1 MRILVTGGAGFIGS
15 HLVDSLTGVGH
26 KVLVIDDLSF
36 GKKEYVDPRAELV
49 QLDIREKSLEK
60 VLIDFSP
67 EVVYHLAAQKN
78 VRTSIENPRLDAEI
92 NILGSLNV
100 LQAAIKSQAKK
111 FIFASSCGIYGEA
124 KELPINEEA
133 EEKPLSPYILNK
145 LVFERYLKIVAEGKI
160 DWVALR
166 LANVYGPRQ
175 DPYGEAGVISIFLN
189 NIIAGKPLTIFGD
202 GKQTRDF
209 IYVEDVAFAFVWL
222 LEKEVKGIY
231 NVGTGREVSLLEL
244 VEKIKT
250 ITGQDIKV
258 KHTPAIEG
266 EVRRS
271 ALDCSRLKTA
281 NNWQAHF
288 ELERGLGFIYQWFK
302 ENR

>member
-15 HLVDSLTGVGH
+15 HLTDSLVKAGH
-26 KVLVIDDLSF
+26 QVLVVDDLSF
-36 GKKEYVDPRAELV
+36 GKKEYIHPQAELI

-60 VLIDFSP
+60 VFFDFAP

-78 VRTSIENPRLDAEI
+78 VRASIENPRLDAEI
-92 NILGSLNV
+92 NILGALNV
-100 LQAAIKSQAKK
+100 LQSAIKAGAKK

-124 KELPINEEA
+124 SSFPIDESA

-145 LVFERYLKIVAEGKI
+145 LVFERYLQIVAEGKI
-160 DWVALR
+160 NWAALR
-166 LANVYGPRQ
+166 MANIYGPRQ

-189 NIIAGKPLTIFGD
+189 NALSSKPIYIFGD
-202 GKQTRDF
+202 GQQTRDF
-209 IYVEDVAFAFVWL
+209 VYVEDAVNAFVSL
-222 LEKEVKGIY
+222 LKTGQGIY

-244 VEKIKT
+244 VEKIKL
-250 ITGQDIKV
+250 IADQDIKIE
-258 KHTPAIEG
+258 HTPAIAG

-271 ALDCSRLKTA
+271 ALDCGRLQA
-281 NNWQAHF
+281 ASYWQPRF
-288 ELERGLGFIYQWFK
+288 DLEKGLGFTYQWFK